1 MFIIGNKLVKLYEML
16 NLVKVLKKF
25 NIFFDFRN
33 LIYIYRSMGIEFKIK
48 DEEIKIKINKKVKK
62 RYQDYCLEHGVDM
75 SKDLREYIEKVLE
88 IEEI

>member
-1 MFIIGNKLVKLYEML
+1 
-16 NLVKVLKKF
+16 
-25 NIFFDFRN
+25 
-33 LIYIYRSMGIEFKIK
+33 MGIEFKIK